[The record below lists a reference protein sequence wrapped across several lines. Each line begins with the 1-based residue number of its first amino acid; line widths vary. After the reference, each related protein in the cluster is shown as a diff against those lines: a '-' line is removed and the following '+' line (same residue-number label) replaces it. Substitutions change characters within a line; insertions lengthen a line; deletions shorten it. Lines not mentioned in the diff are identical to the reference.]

1 MSFLQN
7 REYACS
13 RDFATSAIAYGAL
26 RLCYKSH
33 IKPLAIAA
41 FLMRIDNDLHIGY
54 QKHKIYCV
62 ELKNKAIANPKMRPA
77 ELLIKDLFPEQLINP
92 NFQHST

>member
-1 MSFLQN
+1 
-7 REYACS
+7 
-13 RDFATSAIAYGAL
+13 
-26 RLCYKSH
+26 
-33 IKPLAIAA
+33 
-41 FLMRIDNDLHIGY
+41 MRIDNDLHIGY